1 MAKTLRVVSLM
12 DPRQVYEYVNTN
24 TIPSVDIQRGLTR
37 TISGTSTTF
46 LYFWWDS
53 VLRGVEPTASP
64 GIKDAHSP

>member
-24 TIPSVDIQRGLTR
+24 TIPSADIQRGLTHTVR
-37 TISGTSTTF
+37 GTSTTF

-53 VLRGVEPTASP
+53 AVRLVEPTTSP